1 MNQNSRLTPHLALP
15 SEAALSHLS
24 ELNGLRLSPHF
35 KLGELCK
42 TKHVTADGNIPSRA
56 VIENLIRVC
65 GWLEELRV
73 VAGVRPRSKV
83 FAGVRP
89 QSKVGCAV
97 DAGSAGSA
105 VDAGSAVVAGSAVDA
120 GVRPQ
125 SKVAGDCTLA
135 PDPRPAG
142 STLAPDPGAA
152 PELGAAGA
160 APELGGAP
168 YSRNENTGE
177 EAIVI
182 NSGYRSPEVNRLA
195 GGVPSS
201 NHVTGCAVDIR
212 CAGKEQMI
220 RYAAILLDIADETKR
235 DFDEL
240 LLEQHGSVC
249 WLHFAVRPKDNRR
262 KIAFLKV

>member
-1 MNQNSRLTPHLALP
+1 MNQNSRLT
-15 SEAALSHLS
+15 
-24 ELNGLRLSPHF
+24 PHF

-42 TKHVTADGNIPSRA
+42 TKYVTADGNIPSRG

-73 VAGVRPRSKV
+73 VAGVRPQSKV
-83 FAGVRP
+83 VAGVRP

-97 DAGSAGSA
+97 VAGSAGCAVDAGSAGSA
-105 VDAGSAVVAGSAVDA
+105 VVA
-120 GVRPQ
+120 GVRPR
-125 SKVAGDCTLA
+125 SKVASDCTLAPDPKPAGSTLA

-142 STLAPDPGAA
+142 STLAP
-152 PELGAAGA
+152 ELGAAPDPKPAGST
-160 APELGGAP
+160 
-168 YSRNENTGE
+168 YSRSE
-177 EAIVI
+177 ECGVRSEEPIVI